1 VSRIYFGRK
10 PKTPLS
16 HWVAGAAL
24 VVIIFAELAW
34 RL

>member
-1 VSRIYFGRK
+1 MNRINFGRR

-16 HWVAGAAL
+16 HWAIGAAL